1 MSTFRKI
8 SSAPL
13 GALAAL
19 ALAAP
24 GAASAC
30 ACGCGVF
37 DVATSSLFPSGAHT
51 TLFAQGGYI
60 DQTRNWSG
68 TSSAPAADNDDLHI
82 RSSFYTAGVQ
92 TMFDRRWGLT
102 VALPYTQRHVSAV
115 DEDSGEIVRIDHG
128 GIGDARVLATYT
140 GFSPDL
146 SSGLNFGVK
155 LPTGDWNHAGLER
168 DTQIGTGTTD
178 LLFGGFHRFGI
189 DKDGRWSGF
198 AQADLDLPTRQR
210 RGYRPGAELNGVL
223 GAYPQGWQLAPGV
236 ALTPVLEALLSV
248 RRHDA
253 GAEANTADTGYE
265 RVLAAAGLDLRVRR
279 MHFYADVEAPLY
291 QRMRGNQLVAPWQM
305 RFTASVDL

>member
-1 MSTFRKI
+1 MIRKLAF
-8 SSAPL
+8 APL
-13 GALAAL
+13 GALLAL
-19 ALAAP
+19 ALP
-24 GAASAC
+24 GAAHAC

-51 TLFAQGGYI
+51 TLFAQAGYI

-82 RSSFYTAGVQ
+82 RSLFYTAGVQ

-102 VALPYTQRHVSAV
+102 VALPYTQRHVATL
-115 DEDSGEIVRIDHG
+115 DEDSGELVRIDHG
-128 GIGDARVLATYT
+128 GVGDARVLGTYT

-146 SSGLNFGVK
+146 SSGLDFGVK
-155 LPTGDWNHAGLER
+155 LPTGDWTHPGLER

-178 LLFGGFHRFGI
+178 LLLGGFHRFGFGA
-189 DKDGRWSGF
+189 DARWSGF
-198 AQADLDLPTRQR
+198 AQADLDLPAGPR
-210 RGYRPGAELNGVL
+210 RGYRPGAELDGVF

-248 RRHDA
+248 RRHDS
-253 GAEANTADTGYE
+253 GVEADADNTGYT

-291 QRMRGNQLVAPWQM
+291 QNLRGNQLIAPWQL